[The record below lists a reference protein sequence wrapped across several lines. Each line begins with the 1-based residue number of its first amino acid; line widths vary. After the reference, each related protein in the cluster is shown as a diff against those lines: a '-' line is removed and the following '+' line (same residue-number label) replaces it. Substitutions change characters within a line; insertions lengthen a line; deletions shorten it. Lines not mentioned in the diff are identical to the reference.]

1 MQVDKISVSLPQQLV
16 KFVEVY
22 KDTHNYKSRSQ
33 VIELALHLLQE
44 KELET
49 AYSQANEEIEPEWD
63 ITVADGLKD
72 EA

>member
-1 MQVDKISVSLPQQLV
+1 MQVDEISVFLPQQLV
-16 KFVEVY
+16 KFLEVY
-22 KDTHNYKSRSQ
+22 KDTHNCKSRSQ

-49 AYSQANEEIEPEWD
+49 AYSQANEEIPEWD

-72 EA
+72 EAW